1 MWIAKVIALATQGL
15 FWFHTNV
22 IIICSS
28 SVRTVGIWVVN
39 ALNLKIVLGSVDI
52 LTILAFLKIPVL
64 SSSHTHCS
72 CLASFPAL
80 TLLDLECSTV
90 SF

>member
-1 MWIAKVIALATQGL
+1 MWTAKVIVLATQGL
-15 FWFHTNV
+15 FWFHTIF

-28 SVRTVGIWVVN
+28 SVRTVGIWVAN
-39 ALNLKIVLGSVDI
+39 ALNLKIALESVDI
-52 LTILAFLKIPVL
+52 LTILAFLMIPVL
-64 SSSHTHCS
+64 SSSHPHCS
-72 CLASFPAL
+72 GLASFPAP